1 MSGRV
6 EGKMSFVTGSAQ
18 GLGEAIAYMLAK
30 EGSKVVLADI
40 NIEKLKT
47 VEERINGDFPGSAFS
62 LELDVTSESQW
73 KETLSQAQEM
83 MGGINIL
90 VNNAGIGGGS
100 TVEDTD

>member
-62 LELDVTSESQW
+62 LELDVTSENQW

-83 MGGINIL
+83 MGGINIPVSYTHLTLPTILL
-90 VNNAGIGGGS
+90 V
-100 TVEDTD
+100 